1 MRNPL
6 NKRLPREL
14 KSEIGKY
21 IVLFIFLAGMISI
34 VSGFIVAASSM
45 SKAYDESFDK
55 YNIAAAKDP
64 GRISCDGIWRV
75 RAPEIQR
82 PPAGAGGILPQGE
95 LCVFSRSDGHR

>member
-55 YNIAAAKDP
+55 YNIE
-64 GRISCDGIWRV
+64 DGNF
-75 RAPEIQR
+75 
-82 PPAGAGGILPQGE
+82 E
-95 LCVFSRSDGHR
+95 LYAEGSDDLLKTIEDDEDLSIYPNYYLDMTPRK